1 MKDVEEVRPK
11 IGILKISS
19 IARDPDKDFGEN
31 IASTSEQE
39 LPEQQQNHPQLQN
52 QPHQLQDQ
60 PQQLQ
65 DQPELHNQLQQQ
77 HQPQLQNQSQQLE
90 DQPQLYNE
98 LWQQY
103 QQEQIQ
109 LPQHTLPQT
118 SILQLQHQGVILNAP
133 SMEMALPQIV
143 GVHSGMLII
152 FFD

>member
-52 QPHQLQDQ
+52 QPHQMQDH
-60 PQQLQ
+60 PQLHNHPQLQ
-65 DQPELHNQLQQQ
+65 N
-77 HQPQLQNQSQQLE
+77 QPQLQSQSQQLE

-133 SMEMALPQIV
+133 SKEMALPQIV
-143 GVHSGMLII
+143 GVHSGLLII
-152 FFD
+152 FCKTKF